1 MNSAVYDK
9 PSKTFND
16 VSFIFDLVE
25 FIVNAFLDRLVIV
38 DNVLSH
44 TQVITDDCLSPVV
57 DQ

>member
-1 MNSAVYDK
+1 MK
-9 PSKTFND
+9 HRKTFNN
-16 VSFIFDLVE
+16 VSFIFDFVAL
-25 FIVNAFLDRLVIV
+25 IINAFLDSLVIV